1 MVCLSYRSTLRM
13 MDIIAESFNDDVL
26 AWKDTLSSR
35 VACAQQVHKIVIFL
49 FMCLST
55 VFVGTNFN
63 I

>member
-1 MVCLSYRSTLRM
+1 M